1 MGGRAPFFATNTHHP
16 HLFPLTQEI
25 AQATASLA
33 AAATAGALASVTPGA
48 VAAAG
53 TSALALPRASS
64 HPSPTPEAALAA
76 VVGAA
81 CRASVR
87 EYLDAMGYAG
97 RHPPPRE
104 ASAPDLSSPDSAP
117 RSALASP
124 SRRGHAVPR
133 PDPMLDALSVALAWA
148 ASPEGGAAMSRAA
161 SSAAGAAVGA
171 WLDRGAGA
179 DSWSQLVGA
188 LCSPGNVPG
197 AERLFRAYA
206 GQCVE
211 TYFAGLRRDRRAA
224 RASRAGGDGAL
235 PPALASAAS
244 VDDSPLAAAGETPT
258 RTLTLRSPQRK
269 GGGGGEGGPSPSP
282 PRAPALPRAS
292 SSDDYSWAAEF
303 VRVARVP
310 EARSLATSLV
320 ASAVAAS
327 VRAAAGEAA
336 SAARAAGAALAPPA
350 RAAASALVERRRA
363 VGTAVLVAMLAV
375 LLSGLATLRVVGR
388 AVGVA

>member
-1 MGGRAPFFATNTHHP
+1 M
-16 HLFPLTQEI
+16 
-25 AQATASLA
+25 
-33 AAATAGALASVTPGA
+33 TPGA

-53 TSALALPRASS
+53 TSALAVPGSS

-124 SRRGHAVPR
+124 RRGHAVPR

-179 DSWSQLVGA
+179 DGWSQLVGA
-188 LCSPGNVPG
+188 LCAPGNVPG

-224 RASRAGGDGAL
+224 RASRAGDATI
-235 PPALASAAS
+235 PPALASAGS

-269 GGGGGEGGPSPSP
+269 GEDGDGGPSPSP
-282 PRAPALPRAS
+282 QRAPVLPRSS

-320 ASAVAAS
+320 ASAMAAS

-336 SAARAAGAALAPPA
+336 SAARAAGAALAPPV
-350 RAAASALVERRRA
+350 RAAATALAKRRRA
-363 VGTAVLVAMLAV
+363 AGTAVLVAMLAV

-388 AVGVA
+388 AVGVV